1 MKKRNKWKIWLSDA
15 ILKHRR
21 TYAGIP
27 GFFKKRIVN
36 TLCLSFLLLYGGSAL
51 GLAQRSAGFVGWTV
65 FLTICGIGDAVYVYY
80 LAVTRSYEVV
90 EGTVSEIH
98 KEYGGMHMSLASI
111 IISAATKEFAG
122 FSVIGY
128 LTEKAADVGTGKIWT
143 ELKKKISDKP
153 DSFECRLYGA
163 IEKSVG
169 EYLCKETGEDVSAA
183 ICECIFDVWCLE
195 GYLTPEQI
203 ANILYRYS
211 AYAKQND
218 ILEWYRTFQNQ
229 IIKDNV
235 LYPMFMMNN
244 IQLSGKLQREQDK
257 KIDQVLALLQAV
269 MKENKETQ
277 QKKPEYISDP
287 PTDIDSF
294 YVDRTMLENELW
306 TAFILA
312 GKSALL
318 YGMGGIGKTEM
329 AKAVLKKIYSLPC
342 DVTGIYQ
349 IAWVTYT
356 NGKLKDS
363 LIEAFYDTKGYTDR
377 DEACSRLC
385 ISG

>member
-1 MKKRNKWKIWLSDA
+1 
-15 ILKHRR
+15 
-21 TYAGIP
+21 
-27 GFFKKRIVN
+27 
-36 TLCLSFLLLYGGSAL
+36 
-51 GLAQRSAGFVGWTV
+51 
-65 FLTICGIGDAVYVYY
+65 
-80 LAVTRSYEVV
+80 
-90 EGTVSEIH
+90 
-98 KEYGGMHMSLASI
+98 MSLASI

-306 TAFILA
+306 ISLYFSRKI
-312 GKSALL
+312 SASIWD
-318 YGMGGIGKTEM
+318 GR
-329 AKAVLKKIYSLPC
+329 
-342 DVTGIYQ
+342 
-349 IAWVTYT
+349 
-356 NGKLKDS
+356 N
-363 LIEAFYDTKGYTDR
+363 R
-377 DEACSRLC
+377 
-385 ISG
+385 